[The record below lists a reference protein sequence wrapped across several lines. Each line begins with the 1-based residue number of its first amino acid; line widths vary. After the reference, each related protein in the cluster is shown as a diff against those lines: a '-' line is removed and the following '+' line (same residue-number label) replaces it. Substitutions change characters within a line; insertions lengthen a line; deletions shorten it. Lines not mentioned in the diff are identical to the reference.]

1 MISSFRIH
9 LNIISNKI
17 DLMTNHKH
25 LRVVIEDIYE
35 NNNELNKD
43 LTLRLIHEFR
53 YSNLYI
59 PAKREDFTLNFI
71 IYEDDMGLK
80 LTPLFTD
87 VDEFNKFFKNEEGIE
102 LMQNSFELYQN
113 VLKTSDIEGYILNPA
128 TEKYVFTKEFI
139 LEITNIPKTNF
150 YSTDTYTV
158 DELKQLKDSP
168 NDDLEKFLE
177 GSRNVGDYEA
187 LFEMLS
193 KSNLLT
199 LMVSDVD
206 LAPKARDGVIS
217 MMDSGPLAQ
226 MYTDNIGGVYA
237 TIFSSEDKMKAV
249 ETDRFKYSQVVNLA
263 MLVNFVLSEDM
274 DGIVLNPQSDNVL
287 IPRVTLLRY
296 SLGFE
301 KFANDEKLS
310 NTIYYM
316 FLMS

>member
-1 MISSFRIH
+1 
-9 LNIISNKI
+9 
-17 DLMTNHKH
+17 MTNHKH
-25 LRVVIEDIYE
+25 LRVVIEDIYANHNQLTE
-35 NNNELNKD
+35 D

-59 PAKREDFTLNFI
+59 PAKRDDFTLNFI
-71 IYEDDMGLK
+71 IYEDDSGLK

-87 VDEFNKFFKNEEGIE
+87 PDEFKKFFKDEEDIE

-113 VLKTSDIEGYILNPA
+113 VLMTSDIEGYILNPA

-139 LEITNIPKTNF
+139 LDIKNTPKTNY
-150 YSTDTYTV
+150 YSTNTYSI
-158 DELKQLKDSP
+158 DELKALKDSK
-168 NDDLEKFLE
+168 NEKLEKFIAN
-177 GSRNVGDYEA
+177 RQNVGDYEA
-187 LFEMLS
+187 LFEQLS

-206 LAPKARDGVIS
+206 LAPKAKDGVIS

-226 MYTDNIGGVYA
+226 MYTDNVGGVYA

-249 ETDRFKYSQVVNLA
+249 NTDKFTYSQVINLS

-274 DGIVLNPQSDNVL
+274 EGIVLNPESDNVL

-301 KFANDEKLS
+301 RFANDEKLS
-310 NTIYYM
+310 DSIYYM
-316 FLMS
+316 FLM

>member
-1 MISSFRIH
+1 
-9 LNIISNKI
+9 
-17 DLMTNHKH
+17 MTNHKH
-25 LRVVIEDIYE
+25 LRVVIEDIYANHNQLTE
-35 NNNELNKD
+35 D

-59 PAKREDFTLNFI
+59 PAKRDDFTLNFI
-71 IYEDDMGLK
+71 IYEDDNGLK

-87 VDEFNKFFKNEEGIE
+87 PDEFKKFFKDEEDIE

-113 VLKTSDIEGYILNPA
+113 VLMTSDIEGYILNPA

-139 LEITNIPKTNF
+139 LDIKNTPKTNY
-150 YSTDTYTV
+150 YSTNTYSI
-158 DELKQLKDSP
+158 DELKALKDSK
-168 NDDLEKFLE
+168 NEKLEKFIAN
-177 GSRNVGDYEA
+177 RQNVGDYEA
-187 LFEMLS
+187 LFEQMS

-206 LAPKARDGVIS
+206 LAPKAKDGVIS

-226 MYTDNIGGVYA
+226 MYTDNVGGVYA

-249 ETDRFKYSQVVNLA
+249 NTDKFTYSQVINLS

-274 DGIVLNPQSDNVL
+274 EGIVLNPESDNVL

-301 KFANDEKLS
+301 RFANDEKLS
-310 NTIYYM
+310 DSIYYM
-316 FLMS
+316 FLM

>member
-1 MISSFRIH
+1 
-9 LNIISNKI
+9 
-17 DLMTNHKH
+17 MTNHKH
-25 LRVVIEDIYE
+25 LRVVIEDIYSNHNQLTE
-35 NNNELNKD
+35 D

-59 PAKREDFTLNFI
+59 PAKRDDFTLNFI
-71 IYEDDMGLK
+71 IYEDDNGLK

-87 VDEFNKFFKNEEGIE
+87 PNEFKKFFKDEEDIE

-113 VLKTSDIEGYILNPA
+113 VLMTSDIEGYILNPA

-139 LEITNIPKTNF
+139 LDIKNTPKTNY
-150 YSTDTYTV
+150 YSTNTYSI
-158 DELKQLKDSP
+158 DELKALKDSK
-168 NDDLEKFLE
+168 NEKLEKFIAN
-177 GSRNVGDYEA
+177 RQNVGDYEA
-187 LFEMLS
+187 LFEQLS

-206 LAPKARDGVIS
+206 LAPKAKDGVIS

-226 MYTDNIGGVYA
+226 MYTDNVGGVYA

-249 ETDRFKYSQVVNLA
+249 NTDKFTYSQVINLS

-274 DGIVLNPQSDNVL
+274 EGIVLNPESDNVL

-301 KFANDEKLS
+301 RFANDEKLS
-310 NTIYYM
+310 DSIYYM
-316 FLMS
+316 FLM

>member
-1 MISSFRIH
+1 
-9 LNIISNKI
+9 
-17 DLMTNHKH
+17 MTNHKH
-25 LRVVIEDIYE
+25 LRVVIEDIYANHNQLTE
-35 NNNELNKD
+35 D

-59 PAKREDFTLNFI
+59 PAKRDDFTLNFI
-71 IYEDDMGLK
+71 IYEDDNGLK

-87 VDEFNKFFKNEEGIE
+87 PDEFKKFFKDEEDIE

-113 VLKTSDIEGYILNPA
+113 VLMTSDIEGYILNPA

-139 LEITNIPKTNF
+139 LDIKNTPKTNY
-150 YSTDTYTV
+150 YSTNTYSI
-158 DELKQLKDSP
+158 DELKALKDSK
-168 NDDLEKFLE
+168 NEKLEKFIAN
-177 GSRNVGDYEA
+177 RQNVGDYEA
-187 LFEMLS
+187 LFEQLS
-193 KSNLLT
+193 RSNLLT

-206 LAPKARDGVIS
+206 LAPKAKDGVIS

-226 MYTDNIGGVYA
+226 MYTDNVGGVYA

-249 ETDRFKYSQVVNLA
+249 NTDKFTYSQVINLS

-274 DGIVLNPQSDNVL
+274 EGIVLNPESDNVL

-301 KFANDEKLS
+301 RFANDEKLS
-310 NTIYYM
+310 DSIYYM
-316 FLMS
+316 FLM